1 MSKTTP
7 TEAAPAYDDLFHER
21 GTSSRNGVSISAHH
35 REMVNTSINTNEQY
49 AMVDQADTFDAHT
62 DVEQG
67 HRHHN
72 EPAEL
77 VSADGQEH
85 THCAECDRQRERR
98 ERRESSQKSCG
109 MVAKTFI
116 LIALFLMIL
125 GVVSV
130 QAWKDVRMNKGHK

>member
-1 MSKTTP
+1 
-7 TEAAPAYDDLFHER
+7 
-21 GTSSRNGVSISAHH
+21 
-35 REMVNTSINTNEQY
+35 
-49 AMVDQADTFDAHT
+49 MVDQTDAFDPHT

-67 HRHHN
+67 HRHHS
-72 EPAEL
+72 EPVEL
-77 VSADGQEH
+77 VSAVGQEH

-98 ERRESSQKSCG
+98 ERRESTQKSCG

-116 LIALFLMIL
+116 MMALFLMIL

>member
-1 MSKTTP
+1 
-7 TEAAPAYDDLFHER
+7 
-21 GTSSRNGVSISAHH
+21 
-35 REMVNTSINTNEQY
+35 
-49 AMVDQADTFDAHT
+49 MVDQTDTFDAPT

-77 VSADGQEH
+77 VSAAGQEH

-98 ERRESSQKSCG
+98 ERRESAQKSCG

-116 LIALFLMIL
+116 MIALFLMIL